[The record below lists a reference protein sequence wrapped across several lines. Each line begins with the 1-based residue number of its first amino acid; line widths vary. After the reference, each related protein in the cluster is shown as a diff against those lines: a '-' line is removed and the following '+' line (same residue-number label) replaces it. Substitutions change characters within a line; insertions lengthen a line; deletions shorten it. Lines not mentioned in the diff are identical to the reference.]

1 MSKEETLSI
10 SAVQDAMSI
19 LPGVQPFFEIA
30 DRGPSWDGYLCV
42 STSNN
47 GAKNGISRILVQVKG
62 HMESAVG
69 KEKISYSVEVVDL
82 NNYYNN
88 GGCLFFVVYISPN
101 APLKERTIF
110 YSSLLPYDLRKILTG
125 KKEQKTISIKLKRF
139 PDNEIFGLN
148 ILLQFAHNAALQAS
162 FHTISDDNFLKAR
175 DLSNG
180 PVPLSFSYNLAG
192 ENIFD
197 TIFDTPAYKYR
208 EIGFG
213 AKIPID
219 KIDGIH
225 ALECEV
231 PLPVF
236 CAGEKFFNSY
246 RLCRKRHFQE
256 IKIGHGVSISI
267 CYEEKVKKFNYTPIG
282 TLSEQIA
289 DIEFYHAVM
298 DAQKLALGDF
308 IINMPFSSL
317 TPEEIQ
323 ERKEKLEYFKTLQ
336 QAFLAAGHKGD
347 VKVNDFTDEDWE
359 KCQVLISAF
368 INKKSRFTRPKDGV
382 GFFCFTIGNVSLL
395 LLISQNGDS
404 SQVLNPYDAAIKTEM
419 EGGDN
424 KIPVSHFCFINEENL
439 RQVSKFD
446 FDAVMS
452 SIKSVPLCKEY
463 LEQLISLLLKMLR
476 AYDAGANDPEMLSYC
491 EKFATWLWEQNS
503 NSLPCKINLYQ
514 VFKRQRALTAEEI
527 SDLHKIMESAD
538 TSNDLMAGI
547 YILLSDWRNFS
558 EHFDKLSKDLQDYFM
573 SYPIFNLL
581 PEKIRAVYKA
591 AQPQKEC

>member
-10 SAVQDAMSI
+10 SAVQDTMSI
-19 LPGVQPFFEIA
+19 LPGVHPFFSIA
-30 DRGPSWDGYLCV
+30 DKGPSWDGYLCV

-47 GAKNGISRILVQVKG
+47 GSKNGISRILVQVKG

-69 KEKISYSVEVVDL
+69 KEKISYPVEVVDL

-88 GGCLFFVVYISPN
+88 GGCLFFVVYVSPDV
-101 APLKERTIF
+101 PLKDRTIF
-110 YSSLLPYDLRKILTG
+110 YSALLPYDLRKILTG
-125 KKEQKTISIKLKRF
+125 KKDQKTISIRLERF
-139 PDNEIFGLN
+139 PDNEILGLN

-175 DLSNG
+175 DLNNG
-180 PVPLSFSYNLAG
+180 PVSLSFSYNLVG

-208 EIGFG
+208 EVGFG

-225 ALECEV
+225 ALEYEV
-231 PLPVF
+231 PLPVS

-267 CYEEKVKKFNYTPIG
+267 YYEEKVKKFNYTPTG
-282 TLSEQIA
+282 TLSEQIT

-298 DAQKLALGDF
+298 DAQKLTLGDVA
-308 IINMPFSSL
+308 INMPFTSL
-317 TPEEIQ
+317 IPEEIQ
-323 ERKEKLEYFKTLQ
+323 ERKEKLEYLKTLQ

-368 INKKSRFTRPKDGV
+368 INKKSRFTSPQDGV
-382 GFFCFTIGNVSLL
+382 GFFCFTIGSTSLL
-395 LLISQNGDS
+395 LLDSQNGSDNR
-404 SQVLNPYDAAIKTEM
+404 VLNPYDDTIKTEM
-419 EGGDN
+419 EDGDN
-424 KIPVSHFCFINEENL
+424 KILLSHFCFISEENL
-439 RQVSKFD
+439 QKVSNLD
-446 FDAVMS
+446 FDAVMN
-452 SIKSVPLCKEY
+452 SIKSIPLCKEY
-463 LEQLISLLLKMLR
+463 LEQLIFLLLKMLR

-491 EKFATWLWEQNS
+491 EKFSTWLLEQNA
-503 NSLPCKINLYQ
+503 NSMPCKINLYQ
-514 VFKRQRALTAEEI
+514 VFKRQRALTVEEI
-527 SDLHKIMESAD
+527 SVLHEIMESPEVAD
-538 TSNDLMAGI
+538 ELMAGI

-558 EHFDKLSKDLQDYFM
+558 KHFDKLTKDCQDYFI

-581 PEKIRAVYKA
+581 PENVRANYETEQ
-591 AQPQKEC
+591 AQGGC

>member
-1 MSKEETLSI
+1 MKREVIIMMSNNQNTCGCGCRPCPCQVTPI
-10 SAVQDAMSI
+10 V
-19 LPGVQPFFEIA
+19 LPGQVRTVTRCYTYEQPVVVPCHTRIVNTFYPRVRYYPQYTTSEE
-30 DRGPSWDGYLCV
+30 DVCHG
-42 STSNN
+42 SNN
-47 GAKNGISRILVQVKG
+47 NT
-62 HMESAVG
+62 
-69 KEKISYSVEVVDL
+69 
-82 NNYYNN
+82 N
-88 GGCLFFVVYISPN
+88 
-101 APLKERTIF
+101 T
-110 YSSLLPYDLRKILTG
+110 T
-125 KKEQKTISIKLKRF
+125 
-139 PDNEIFGLN
+139 
-148 ILLQFAHNAALQAS
+148 
-162 FHTISDDNFLKAR
+162 
-175 DLSNG
+175 
-180 PVPLSFSYNLAG
+180 
-192 ENIFD
+192 
-197 TIFDTPAYKYR
+197 
-208 EIGFG
+208 
-213 AKIPID
+213 ID

-395 LLISQNGDS
+395 LLISQNGDN
-404 SQVLNPYDAAIKTEM
+404 SQVLNPYDAEIKTEM
-419 EGGDN
+419 EGDDN

-463 LEQLISLLLKMLR
+463 QEHLILLLLKMLR
-476 AYDAGANDPEMLSYC
+476 AYDAGANDPDMLFYC
-491 EKFATWLWEQNS
+491 ERFAVWLLEQDA

-514 VFKRQRALTAEEI
+514 IFKRQRALTVEEI
-527 SDLHKIMESAD
+527 SFLHEIIESPEVAD
-538 TSNDLMAGI
+538 ELMAGI

-558 EHFDKLSKDLQDYFM
+558 KHFDKLTKDCQDYFM

-581 PEKIRAVYKA
+581 PENVRANYETEQ
-591 AQPQKEC
+591 AQGGC